1 MDNPGERADRKLLV
15 ERGYDQMAWGYLST
29 KAGDAAQ
36 VLSTLM
42 LLTTDMPDGAKM
54 LDLGCGAGVPSTQF
68 LSRRFDVTGVDISA
82 QQLELARTY
91 APDATLIKSDMMSL
105 NFPEATFELVVAFYS
120 IIHVPREE
128 QSTLVRN
135 IHDWLKPGGRF
146 LATWPLVEWEGE
158 EKDWEGWGGT
168 MWWSHFGGVDN
179 LRMLREAGFII
190 ESVEEHVGEED
201 WLWVVARKEQRC

>member
-1 MDNPGERADRKLLV
+1 MEMHQSNERTVRKLQV
-15 ERGYDQMAWGYLST
+15 EQGYDQMAWSYLST
-29 KAGDAAQ
+29 KAKDAAQ
-36 VLSTLM
+36 VLSTLI

-91 APDATLIKSDMMSL
+91 APNATLIKSDMTALS
-105 NFPEATFELVVAFYS
+105 FPEATFDLIVAFYS

-128 QSTLVRN
+128 QPALVGN
-135 IHDWLKPGGRF
+135 IHSWLTPGGRF
-146 LATWPLVEWEGE
+146 LATWPLTEWEGE
-158 EKDWEGWGGT
+158 EQDWEGWGGT
-168 MWWSHFGGVDN
+168 MWWSHYGGVDN
-179 LRMLREAGFII
+179 LRMLRGAGFTI

-201 WLWVVARKEQRC
+201 WLWVIAKKEQ

>member
-1 MDNPGERADRKLLV
+1 MDPANERADRKLSV
-15 ERGYDQMAWGYLST
+15 EQGYDRIAWDYLAT
-29 KAGDAAQ
+29 KPGEAAQ
-36 VLSTLM
+36 VLSTLILM
-42 LLTTDMPDGAKM
+42 TADLPDGATV

-68 LSRRFDVTGVDISA
+68 LSRRFDATGVDVSA

-91 APDATLIKSDMMSL
+91 APNATLIKSDMVALS
-105 NFPEATFELVVAFYS
+105 FPEATFDLVVAFYS

-128 QSTLVRN
+128 QPALVGN
-135 IHDWLKPGGRF
+135 IFTWLKPSGRF

-158 EKDWEGWGGT
+158 EKDWQGWGAT

-179 LRMLREAGFII
+179 LRMLREAGFVI

-201 WLWVVARKEQRC
+201 WLWVVARKE